1 MINLPKPSQLR
12 MSGNAEGQTAYI
24 LNYLKT
30 LVAALEKT
38 LGGLG
43 VSSSAESKVSTA
55 AITNVAYTKNGIVIV
70 RSDGSEQTIESN
82 KVLWEGVYYMNEN
95 QTITLSSKVSEQTS
109 GIVLVFCAYA
119 DGAAQNYHFQDFFI
133 PKEIVRIQA
142 SRGHNFVLATAEF
155 NYIGNK
161 YLYIYDDHITGN
173 ALNDD
178 TGTKNGVT
186 YANNHW
192 VLRYVIGV

>member
-12 MSGNAEGQTAYI
+12 MSGEPQEQTAYI

-38 LGGLG
+38 LGSLG
-43 VSSSAESKVSTA
+43 VSSSVDSTA

-70 RSDGSEQTIESN
+70 RSDGSEQTIASN
-82 KVLWEGVYYMNEN
+82 KVLWEDAYIMNEN
-95 QTITLSSKVSEQTS
+95 QTAYLSSKVSEQTN
-109 GIVLVFCAYA
+109 GIVLVFCAYVN
-119 DGAAQNYHFQDFFI
+119 GTAQIYHFQDFFI
-133 PKEIVRIQA
+133 PKEIVRLQA
-142 SRGHNFVLATAEF
+142 SRGHNFLLDTAEF
-155 NYIGNK
+155 KYIGNK
-161 YLYIYDDHITGN
+161 YLYIHDDHINGN

>member
-12 MSGNAEGQTAYI
+12 MSGNAEEQTAYI

-38 LGGLG
+38 LGSLG
-43 VSSSAESKVSTA
+43 VTSYSDSTA
-55 AITNVAYTKNGIVIV
+55 AITNVAYTKNGIVVV

-82 KVLWEGVYYMNEN
+82 KVLWEGAYFMNEN

-133 PKEIVRIQA
+133 PKEIVRI
-142 SRGHNFVLATAEF
+142 
-155 NYIGNK
+155 
-161 YLYIYDDHITGN
+161 
-173 ALNDD
+173 
-178 TGTKNGVT
+178 
-186 YANNHW
+186 
-192 VLRYVIGV
+192 